1 MQQTAL
7 PPVLSSLLTPDTLP
21 GRGPPRAAATLA
33 GPSLVAAER
42 PATPDIGS
50 LLASMP
56 PAPGPAPKKSSKAAA
71 AVAAPAPSPSSSLLS
86 PDGQPLCPTTPSAT
100 YQCVP
105 YGFSPDAAPALSVCV
120 NLCAAPP
127 PPGSDSPLCVNC
139 GDPSA
144 ACRRAHGEYGQ
155 TFTFALTGK
164 GVAPCYVKPPP
175 PGEGDAAC
183 ATNTGSN
190 NKGCGN
196 QGSNNVGNGNV
207 GDGNQGDGNKGSF
220 NIGDKNTGSY
230 NRGACNRGD
239 GNQGSNLAGN
249 YLVGNG
255 NNPCPLQ

>member
-1 MQQTAL
+1 LQQTAL

-183 ATNTGSN
+183 APNTGSN